1 MILKKR
7 FALIELNVFVPAI
20 LFIAAIIVC
29 LTIYPQSTS
38 NYINLMHHF
47 LTWEMGGIFL
57 VMTFL
62 VVICCIWLAFSR
74 YGDILLGTPG
84 EGPDFSLLTWLG
96 LIFTSGTGGSLL
108 YLASVEWIWII
119 QQPPFG
125 AAPGSQQAARWAS
138 AYGMFHW
145 GPSAWAWYLICA
157 VPIGWFIHVKKV
169 TSLKVS
175 DLCRGYLGAKSD
187 GICGHLINFFYM
199 FGLLGGA
206 VTSLALGT
214 PMISAVF
221 CHVFHLDPTGRF
233 VNVLVIFI
241 WTLLPLLILFFG
253 LKKGMAWASNLNIR
267 ADILMLL
274 AVIIC
279 GPTAF
284 ILNQSIDGLGMM
296 LQNFVT
302 MSLSTDAIG
311 RSGFPQMWTVF
322 YFSWWVV
329 YAIPFGLFIARISKG
344 RTIRQLIVYGSLA
357 GSLGC
362 MVFYM
367 VLANFGLSLQ
377 INHVIDFVPVL
388 NEQGRGVVVSILLEQ
403 LPWSQVFLF
412 AFGSIAL
419 ISYITGHC
427 TVGYALGLATQKTAD
442 CYSEPMFWNVAFW
455 LVMTGVVATTLYL
468 LDAQSLQPLQT
479 VSILAGLPL
488 CCVVFI
494 LLKSFLRQ
502 LAVDE
507 QAKTHTEH

>member
-1 MILKKR
+1 MHYFKKR
-7 FALIELNVFVPAI
+7 FSLIELNVFIPAI
-20 LFIAAIIVC
+20 LFIAVIILC
-29 LTIYPQSTS
+29 LTIYPQDTS
-38 NYINLMHHF
+38 RYINKIHHF

-62 VVICCIWLAFSR
+62 VVLCCLWLAFSR
-74 YGDILLGTPG
+74 YGDILLGQSG
-84 EGPDFSLLTWLG
+84 EKPDFSLLTWLG

-125 AAPGSQQAARWAS
+125 ATAGSAQAARWAS

-157 VPIGWFIHVKKV
+157 VPIGWFMHVKK
-169 TSLKVS
+169 TNSLKVS
-175 DLCRGYLGAKSD
+175 DLCRGCLGARAD
-187 GICGHLINFFYM
+187 GFCGHCVNFFYM

-221 CHVFHLDPTGRF
+221 CHVFHLDPVGQF
-233 VNVLVIFI
+233 INVMVIFI
-241 WTLLPLLILFFG
+241 WTLVPLFILFFG
-253 LKKGMAWASNLNIR
+253 LKKGVAWASNWNIR

-274 AVIIC
+274 AILIC

-284 ILNQSIDGLGMM
+284 ILNQSIDGLGLM
-296 LQNFVT
+296 LQNFVA

-344 RTIRQLIVYGSLA
+344 RTIRQLIVCGTLA

-377 INHVIDFVPVL
+377 TTHVIDFVPIL
-388 NEQGRGVVVSILLEQ
+388 NEQGRGVVVSRLLEQ
-403 LPWSQVFLF
+403 LPASQVFLV
-412 AFGSIAL
+412 AFGAIAL

-427 TVGYALGLATQKTAD
+427 TVGYALGFATQKRAD
-442 CYSEPMFWNVAFW
+442 SESEPAFWNVAFW
-455 LVMTGVVATTLYL
+455 LIMTGIVAITLYL

-488 CCVVFI
+488 CGVVFI
-494 LLKSFLRQ
+494 LLTSFLTQ
-502 LAVDE
+502 LAAEEKNARDE
-507 QAKTHTEH
+507 

>member
-1 MILKKR
+1 MLLLKKR
-7 FALIELNVFVPAI
+7 FALIEASVFIPAVV
-20 LFIAAIIVC
+20 FICAVIVS
-29 LTIYPQSTS
+29 LTIYPQETS
-38 NYINLMHHF
+38 HYINQMHHY
-47 LTWEMGGIFL
+47 LTWEMGGFFL

-62 VVICCIWLAFSR
+62 VILSCGWLACSR
-74 YGDILLGTPG
+74 YGTILLGTPG
-84 EGPDFSLLTWLG
+84 DKPDFSFLTWLG

-125 AAPGSQQAARWAS
+125 AAPGSVQAARWAS

-157 VPIGWFIHVKKV
+157 VPIGWFMHVKKT
-169 TSLKVS
+169 TSLKIS
-175 DLCRGYLGAKSD
+175 DLCRGWLGNRVD
-187 GICGHLINFFYM
+187 GVCGHLLNFFYM

-221 CHVFHLDPTGRF
+221 CRVFNLDPEGRAINIF
-233 VNVLVIFI
+233 VIFI
-241 WTLLPLLILFFG
+241 WTLVPLLILFFG
-253 LKKGMAWASNLNIR
+253 LKNGVARASNWNIR

-274 AVIIC
+274 AILIC

-284 ILNQSIDGLGMM
+284 ILNQSIDGLGLM
-296 LQNFVT
+296 LQNFIT

-311 RSGFPQMWTVF
+311 RGGFPQAWTVF

-344 RTIRQLIVYGSLA
+344 RTIRQLIVCGTLA

-367 VLANFGLSLQ
+367 VLANFGLYLQ
-377 INHVIDFVPVL
+377 TNQIIDFIPVI
-388 NEQGRGVVVSILLEQ
+388 NGEGRGVVVARLLEQ
-403 LPWSQVFLF
+403 LPWSPLFLF
-412 AFGSIAL
+412 AFGTIAL

-427 TVGYALGLATQKTAD
+427 TVGYALGFATQKRAD
-442 CYSEPMFWNVAFW
+442 CRREPEFWNIAFW
-455 LVMTGVVATTLYL
+455 LILTGVVATTLYL

-479 VSILAGLPL
+479 VSILTGLPL
-488 CCVVFI
+488 CGVVFI
-494 LLKSFLRQ
+494 LLKSFLME
-502 LAVDE
+502 LARGGNR
-507 QAKTHTEH
+507 